1 MFITD
6 LKILAKNCEFGDLK
20 DSLITDR
27 IVCGTN
33 SKSVR
38 ERLLRE
44 TDLSLQ
50 KATDI
55 CRASEASKSQVK
67 TMSAASSAESN
78 VDAVKKKVGFKKKSR
93 QNRQASDTWKTKE
106 SKEKPKLQCSK
117 CGICH
122 EPKKC
127 PAYGKE
133 CYRCNMRNHFSNVCF
148 NKAVETLEESDS
160 DSEIYI
166 ESVDNNQSEKDWK
179 VNVKI
184 NGNHVQL
191 KLDTGAQCN
200 VIPLKLYNEISK
212 KNLKRTS
219 AKLVSYSGH
228 KLDSAGKA
236 TLLINTKNKY
246 NYKSRSLY

>member
-1 MFITD
+1 MAKNLKPPENLCLQGNLKENFRKFKQQFQIYMTASGLTEKDDVVKSSTLLHIIGTDSLEIFNTFTWEEDGDDEKVDKILQKFEEYCKPRKNIVFERHLFNTRTQGDESVDVFITD

-133 CYRCNMRNHFSNVCF
+133 CY
-148 NKAVETLEESDS
+148 
-160 DSEIYI
+160 
-166 ESVDNNQSEKDWK
+166 
-179 VNVKI
+179 
-184 NGNHVQL
+184 
-191 KLDTGAQCN
+191 
-200 VIPLKLYNEISK
+200 
-212 KNLKRTS
+212 
-219 AKLVSYSGH
+219 
-228 KLDSAGKA
+228 
-236 TLLINTKNKY
+236 
-246 NYKSRSLY
+246 